1 MNYQLNWP
9 GIFGIFTIFA
19 LLNLRGIV
27 LYVRGYRPAAFG
39 LFALWALAFMFLD
52 LVRRRLQGQI

>member
-1 MNYQLNWP
+1 MNSQLHWSA
-9 GIFGIFTIFA
+9 IFGLFSVFA

-39 LFALWALAFMFLD
+39 LIALWLMAFMFLD
-52 LVRRRLQGQI
+52 LVRRRLTGQI

>member
-1 MNYQLNWP
+1 MINWP
-9 GIFGIFTIFA
+9 FAYFLFAVFA

-39 LFALWALAFMFLD
+39 LASLWALAFMFLY
-52 LVRRRLQGQI
+52 LVQRRLSGEL